1 MNQKNNLLGI
11 LLLLVCNS
19 LFAQESPVAA
29 GGTAS
34 STEGNLSYSVGQIVY
49 STNGNTTTE
58 AQGVQ
63 QPFEIST
70 VTGIEN
76 VAIELLLSVF
86 PNPSTEVLTLK
97 VEYFKI
103 NGLNYQLFDALGR
116 LIENKK
122 ISDVL
127 TTINT
132 SNLVPAAYFLKVND
146 ENRELKNFKIIK
158 N

>member
-1 MNQKNNLLGI
+1 MKQKNNLLGI

-19 LFAQESPVAA
+19 FCAQESTVAGVGA
-29 GGTAS
+29 AIA
-34 STEGNLSYSVGQIVY
+34 TEGNVSYSTGQIVY

-58 AQGVQ
+58 AQGMQ

-86 PNPSTEVLTLK
+86 PNPTTEVLTLK
-97 VEYFKI
+97 VEYLKI
-103 NGLNYQLFDALGR
+103 KGLNYQLFDASGR